1 MPLFRPESAVEM
13 GGFMKQAEL
22 FEAVVKTLK
31 GACGVKKPISAGSRL
46 VEDLGL
52 DSMGMLALAVDLE
65 NRFRLKLEEDQAHP
79 PETVSDVVQLLQSRL
94 QEVES

>member
-1 MPLFRPESAVEM
+1 MGT
-13 GGFMKQAEL
+13 GGFMTQTEV

-31 GACGVKKPISAGSRL
+31 GACGVKKPIAAGSRL

-65 NRFRLKLEEDQAHP
+65 NRFRLKLEEDQEHP
-79 PETVSDVVQLLQSRL
+79 PETVSDVVELVQSRMEEME
-94 QEVES
+94 Q